1 MLLSWFNTQLAP
13 TKIHMKE
20 LKVVSVLKNRKKL
33 QCCGFFLILRSNT
46 EYEKAVLMGELTL
59 SSI

>member
-1 MLLSWFNTQLAP
+1 
-13 TKIHMKE
+13 MKE
-20 LKVVSVLKNRKKL
+20 LKVVSVLKNREKL
-33 QCCGFFLILRSNT
+33 QCCGFFLTLRSNT